1 MRDNCI
7 ISQRKLDVNITIN
20 GEDYSDIADNISVTD
35 LLSQLSL
42 PAKKIAVERNREIVS
57 KSSFDTTVL
66 SEGDRLEI
74 IHFIGGG

>member
-1 MRDNCI
+1 M
-7 ISQRKLDVNITIN
+7 NITIN
-20 GEDYSDIADNISVTD
+20 GEDYPNIADNISVTD
-35 LLSQLSL
+35 LLIQLSL

-57 KSSFDTTVL
+57 KSSFDTTLL